1 MSTTTNTPPTQDPWQ
16 AKELG
21 VLWARVKKGSTE
33 KYLTGTINLKNV
45 GLPDKDVP
53 VIIFQNK
60 KKQKETHPDL
70 RIYISEK
77 REAPAAGAKPAVA
90 ATTVAPKAAPK
101 AAPAPAAVTGDN
113 ELI

>member
-1 MSTTTNTPPTQDPWQ
+1 MSTTTTTPPPQDAWQ

-21 VLWARVKKGSTE
+21 VLWARVKKGTTE
-33 KYLTGTINLKNV
+33 KYLVGTFNLKNA
-45 GLPDKDVP
+45 GGPDKDVP

-60 KKQKETHPDL
+60 KKQKDAHPDL

-77 REAPAAGAKPAVA
+77 PSAPAAGAAPAA
-90 ATTVAPKAAPK
+90 ARPAAPK
-101 AAPAPAAVTGDN
+101 AAPAAPVAKPVQAADN